1 MKYQVPLGTF
11 LNFFGMGRLAFHLIQ
26 QHTIIANRI
35 IDFDIFSLIEVKE
48 QEREKAVISFFQN
61 IIFKEI
67 YSCMRI

>member
-1 MKYQVPLGTF
+1 MKYQVPLGNF
-11 LNFFGMGRLAFHLIQ
+11 LNFFGMGRLVFHLIQ

>member
-1 MKYQVPLGTF
+1 MKYQVPLGNF

-48 QEREKAVISFFQN
+48 QEREKAVISFSQN

>member
-1 MKYQVPLGTF
+1 MKYQVPLGNF
-11 LNFFGMGRLAFHLIQ
+11 LNFFGMDRLAFHLIQ

>member
-1 MKYQVPLGTF
+1 MKYQVPLGNF

>member
-1 MKYQVPLGTF
+1 MKYQVLLGNF